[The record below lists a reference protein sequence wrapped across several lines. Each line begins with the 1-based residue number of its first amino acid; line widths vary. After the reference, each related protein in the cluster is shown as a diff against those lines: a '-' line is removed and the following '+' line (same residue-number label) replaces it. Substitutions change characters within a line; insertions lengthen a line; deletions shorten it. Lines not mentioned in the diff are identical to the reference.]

1 MSNQDYGLD
10 QTADRIKD
18 KVSDFGSK
26 AAEAAGDA
34 ASTAERKGAK
44 IVQGIENA
52 ASSVREQFDHTVD
65 YFREN
70 DARAMA
76 HDLKNYV
83 KSHPTQALIGA
94 IAIGFFAGRMIR
106 RP

>member
-1 MSNQDYGLD
+1 M
-10 QTADRIKD
+10 KD

-26 AAEAAGDA
+26 AGEVADA
-34 ASTAERKGAK
+34 AERKGAK
-44 IVQGIENA
+44 IVEGIENA
-52 ASSVREQFDHTVD
+52 ASTVRDRLDDTVS
-65 YFREN
+65 YFRGN

-76 HDLKNYV
+76 DDLKSFV

-94 IAIGFFAGRMIR
+94 VALGFFAGRLIR